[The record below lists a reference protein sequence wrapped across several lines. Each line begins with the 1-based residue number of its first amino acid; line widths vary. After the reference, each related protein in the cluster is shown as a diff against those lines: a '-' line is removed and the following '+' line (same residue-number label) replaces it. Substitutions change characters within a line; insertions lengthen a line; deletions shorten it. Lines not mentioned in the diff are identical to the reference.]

1 MYVSLS
7 LVDRA
12 VALVAQTA
20 ELDRP
25 SEFPGL
31 VLPGL
36 AGLIG
41 CDTLSYN
48 EIGLDGPRVRYLDYP
63 VGAIDPSR
71 SVVLTQL
78 IHQHP
83 LVNHFNTTVDGAA
96 RRISDFLSRTEFHRL
111 GLYGDFYR
119 HVSVEHQLAVQ
130 LPGTRGCLVGL
141 ALNRQSGEFSDADL
155 ELLDMLRGPLSLAL
169 ARARARQRA
178 QQALRDRGRAELGVL
193 TSREVQ
199 ILELV
204 AVGRTSVAIG
214 RVLDVSPRTV
224 AKHLER
230 IYRKLGV
237 GNRAAAVSLAFSSGA
252 DERPA

>member
-1 MYVSLS
+1 
-7 LVDRA
+7 
-12 VALVAQTA
+12 
-20 ELDRP
+20 
-25 SEFPGL
+25 
-31 VLPGL
+31 VL
-36 AGLIG
+36 A
-41 CDTLSYN
+41 
-48 EIGLDGPRVRYLDYP
+48 
-63 VGAIDPSR
+63 
-71 SVVLTQL
+71 QL

-83 LVNHFNTTVDGAA
+83 LVKHFNTTMDGGA
-96 RRISDFLSRTEFHRL
+96 RRISDFLNRTEFHRL
-111 GLYGDFYR
+111 GIYNEFYR

-155 ELLDMLRGPLSLAL
+155 QLLDMLRGPLSLAL

-204 AVGRTSVAIG
+204 AVGRTSIAIG

>member
-36 AGLIG
+36 AGLVG

-48 EIGLDGPRVRYLDYP
+48 EIGLDGPRLRYLDHP

-71 SVVLTQL
+71 SAVLAQL

-83 LVNHFNTTVDGAA
+83 LVKHFNTTMDGGA

-111 GLYGDFYR
+111 GIYNEFYR

>member
-36 AGLIG
+36 AGLVG

-48 EIGLDGPRVRYLDYP
+48 EIGLDGPRLRYVDHP

-71 SVVLTQL
+71 SAVLAQL

-83 LVNHFNTTVDGAA
+83 LVKHFNTTMDGGA

-111 GLYGDFYR
+111 GIYNEFYR

-155 ELLDMLRGPLSLAL
+155 QLLDMLRGPLSLAL

-204 AVGRTSVAIG
+204 AVGRTSIAIG